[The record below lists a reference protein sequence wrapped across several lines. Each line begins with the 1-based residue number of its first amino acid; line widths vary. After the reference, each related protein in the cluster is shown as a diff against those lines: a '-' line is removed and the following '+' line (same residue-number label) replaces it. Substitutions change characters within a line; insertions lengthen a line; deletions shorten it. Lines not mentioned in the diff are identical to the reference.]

1 MGAVNEELHPYILY
15 RLQGGQVEC
24 AIWQIKDG
32 PKALALFLSGDSAT
46 AYRSAAHLG
55 TEWQIFRPAR
65 DAFLHLLKAC
75 FQAEIRY
82 VVLEPDLEKAKRIF
96 DINEILMAVESL
108 GNDPPVS

>member
-15 RLQGGQVEC
+15 RLRDSQVEC
-24 AIWQIKDG
+24 AVWQIKDG
-32 PKALALFLSGDSAT
+32 PKALALFLSEGSAG
-46 AYRSAAHLG
+46 AYRDAAHLE
-55 TEWQIFRPAR
+55 TEWRIFRPAR

-96 DINEILMAVESL
+96 DINEI
-108 GNDPPVS
+108 